1 LFCFIIYQKRRR
13 AKLPVLGWIFSLVI
27 RSNRYQSMYVSLRN
41 ERIFLSLFFSHYFI
55 VSRWFMIHFQVTD
68 KIIFF
73 LNLSLY
79 EERLFDWWQIMQL
92 EKRNNNYICLFDW
105 ARHSKRKHFKWLI
118 LSREKIKSIYR
129 LNINR
134 CFIRYMWLFNKWY
147 SAGKLRLSVH
157 WKFNKKNEFS
167 CLDLEKFSLSDFKK
181 TRS

>member
-1 LFCFIIYQKRRR
+1 MQICSYWHVSFQWSFGQIDINQCTFLFESNKRKRIS
-13 AKLPVLGWIFSLVI
+13 LSFS
-27 RSNRYQSMYVSLRN
+27 
-41 ERIFLSLFFSHYFI
+41 LSLFYCLYDLWSISKWSIRSF
-55 VSRWFMIHFQVTD
+55 
-68 KIIFF
+68 FF